1 MIVNDI
7 KNPLICNQ
15 KLLGQFYP
23 LVCLS
28 YIVMRNLA
36 EDVKMTFVKVATAQ
50 HLHRLC
56 WEGVKLYLIVSDII
70 CYLYRDLFINSGKE
84 KPTGIVEIPII
95 VNINGFAK
103 ILDFVYTSQLCLSQ
117 STVMQVRN
125 MRCGVTTV
133 YVVMLCGQAC

>member
-1 MIVNDI
+1 M
-7 KNPLICNQ
+7 
-15 KLLGQFYP
+15 
-23 LVCLS
+23 
-28 YIVMRNLA
+28 
-36 EDVKMTFVKVATAQ
+36 Q

-56 WEGVKLYLIVSDII
+56 WEGAKLYLIVSDII